1 MYSSHP
7 VDTKEKRRRGIVLW
21 VPRSIEELIRTA
33 AEQLNVPEASC
44 ILSEDE
50 AKITDVDLISDGQ
63 KLYLTVET

>member
-7 VDTKEKRRRGIVLW
+7 NDAKEKRRRGIVLW
-21 VPRSIEELIRTA
+21 VPRRIEELVRTA

-44 ILSEDE
+44 IVSEDE
-50 AKITDVDLISDGQ
+50 GKIIDVDLINDGQ